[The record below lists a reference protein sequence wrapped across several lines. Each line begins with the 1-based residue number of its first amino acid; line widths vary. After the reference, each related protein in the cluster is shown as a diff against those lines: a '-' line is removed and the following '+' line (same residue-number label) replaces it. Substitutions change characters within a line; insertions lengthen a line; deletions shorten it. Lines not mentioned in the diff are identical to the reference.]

1 MVCRAVLNFTIK
13 INNGRLPLVAGH
25 FGSNRTEHFVELI
38 KEFDFNGVDAVLSS
52 SPAYVKPSQEGIFQ
66 HYMKI
71 AEVCPRP
78 IILYNVPGRTSS
90 SISVE
95 TTIRLANANPKFI
108 AIKDASGDILHGT
121 KLIKEAPEGFAILS
135 GDDPTAFALISSG
148 AKGVIS
154 VVANVFPKAF
164 SGMVKAIQDQDYATA
179 KAINLQLLDVHQWLY
194 IDGNP
199 VGIKAALEIQEICSR
214 EVRLPLVSI
223 QERNFRNLKI
233 EMEKVVGSI
242 RNSELGVQN

>member
-1 MVCRAVLNFTIK
+1 
-13 INNGRLPLVAGH
+13 
-25 FGSNRTEHFVELI
+25 
-38 KEFDFNGVDAVLSS
+38 
-52 SPAYVKPSQEGIFQ
+52 
-66 HYMKI
+66 MKI